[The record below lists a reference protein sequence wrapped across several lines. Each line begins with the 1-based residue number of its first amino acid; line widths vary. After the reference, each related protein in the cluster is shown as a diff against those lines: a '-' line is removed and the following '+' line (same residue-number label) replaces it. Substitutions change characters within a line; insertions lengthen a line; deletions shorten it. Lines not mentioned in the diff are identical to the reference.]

1 MPKPTIRASGRYDLI
16 LEQLL
21 DAAETLFARQGVA
34 GTSLTELA
42 DAVGLTRTGVYHYV
56 KGKDEL
62 LEHLVR
68 GFTLETATHVTE
80 LADERERPAAERL
93 REAVAAMA
101 ARIAEHPRRFRLLL
115 TSEDSFP
122 EPIASQHRAARRTTL
137 DAMVSLVDQAK
148 VEGSARPVDT
158 KLTAFALLGVTNWM
172 AFWYRPEQ
180 VDGLTPKQAGEALAS
195 IALDGVLSERTAGV
209 DSAQG
214 ALALLREDVAH
225 LAQFIEADAAP

>member
-34 GTSLTELA
+34 GTSLQELA
-42 DAVGLTRTGVYHYV
+42 EAVGLTRTGVYHYV

-68 GFTLETATHVTE
+68 GFTLETAERLTE
-80 LADERERPAAERL
+80 LTEEAERPAAERL
-93 REAVAAMA
+93 REAVSSMA
-101 ARIAEHPRRFRLLL
+101 KRIAEHPRRFRLLL

-122 EPIASQHRAARRTTL
+122 ELIAKQHRAARRATL
-137 DAMVSLVDQAK
+137 DAMVSLIDQAK
-148 VEGSARPVDT
+148 SEGGVRPIDT
-158 KLTAFALLGVTNWM
+158 RLTAFSLLGVTNWM

-180 VDGLTPKQAGEALAS
+180 VGDLTPQQVADAMAS
-195 IALDGVLSERTAGV
+195 IALDGVFSERASGA
-209 DSAQG
+209 DSMHA
-214 ALALLREDVAH
+214 ALALLEEDVSR
-225 LAQFIEADAAP
+225 LRQFVDAAD